1 MVQPIATR
9 ASAAKAGLWS
19 ALDLA
24 LRQGLQFFV
33 SVVLARL
40 LTPADFGVIAIVSF
54 FTSLSG
60 IFIQGGFATALIQRA
75 DPTHEEQTAIFW
87 LGLAL
92 SAAMAAALYVSGD
105 VIARF
110 YNQPL
115 LAPLMIVAG
124 VQIVLSAL
132 GSVHSAL
139 LARDLRFDLTMISGI
154 FASVISGTVGLAA
167 AFAGFGI
174 WALAAQ
180 ACTAAFI
187 GTISLWVF
195 SPWRP
200 AWRFSPTVLKP
211 LLGFG
216 TWISLSGV
224 LEIIYTQG
232 SALLVGKLY
241 GVQDLGFYN
250 RAASTQQLPSM
261 TLYSVIG
268 RITLPLFAARID
280 EPEAVRRG
288 LRTAIG
294 LVMLVNVPAMIG
306 ISLLADP
313 IVTTLFGDKWK
324 AAAPILSIL
333 AIGGLLYPMH
343 ALNLQALLAHGG
355 SARFFRIEVI
365 KKLMGVGFVLVGTIY
380 GVEGLAWAQV
390 VLSVVAFHFNAAPMG
405 QRVGYGTT
413 AQIRDLG
420 QFVIPTLL
428 MSTVVL
434 LIVHLVLWPVMI
446 LPLAVLS
453 GGITYILACYMLKVR
468 AFADALD
475 LVTDMVRQRKGRRAA
490 DPVQRSNST
499 HDEGLF

>member
-1 MVQPIATR
+1 MMQPIASR
-9 ASAAKAGLWS
+9 AIAAKAGLWS
-19 ALDLA
+19 GMDLA
-24 LRQGLQFFV
+24 LRQGLQFLV

-40 LTPADFGVIAIVSF
+40 LTPTDFGVIAIVSF

-75 DPTHEEQTAIFW
+75 NPTHEEQTAIFW
-87 LGLAL
+87 LGLVL
-92 SAAMAAALYVSGD
+92 SATMAAALYVSGD
-105 VIARF
+105 VIAGF

-139 LARDLRFDLTMISGI
+139 LTRELRFDLTMVSGI
-154 FASVISGTVGLAA
+154 FASVISGVVGLSA

-174 WALAAQ
+174 WALASQ
-180 ACTAAFI
+180 ACAAALI
-187 GTISLWVF
+187 STISLWVF

-200 AWRFSPTVLKP
+200 AWRFSPSVLKP

-216 TWISLSGV
+216 AWISLSGV
-224 LEIIYTQG
+224 LEIVYTQG

-241 GVQDLGFYN
+241 GVKDLGLYN
-250 RAASTQQLPSM
+250 RAASTQQLPAM

-294 LVMLVNVPAMIG
+294 LVMLINVPAMIG

-355 SARFFRIEVI
+355 SARFFRIEVV
-365 KKLMGVGFVLVGTIY
+365 KKLMGVGFVLVGTFY

-405 QRVGYGTT
+405 ERVGYGTT
-413 AQIRDLG
+413 AQIRDIGEL
-420 QFVIPTLL
+420 VIPTTL
-428 MSTVVL
+428 MAAVVL
-434 LIVHLVLWPVMI
+434 LIVHLVRLPVMI
-446 LPLAVLS
+446 LPLALLT
-453 GGITYILACYMLKVR
+453 GGITYILACYLLKVR
-468 AFADALD
+468 ALADALD
-475 LVTDMVRQRKGRRAA
+475 VITDMMRHRKGRRAEN
-490 DPVQRSNST
+490 PVQTPNPTR
-499 HDEGLF
+499 DEGLF

>member
-19 ALDLA
+19 ALDLS

-60 IFIQGGFATALIQRA
+60 IFIQGGFATALIQHA
-75 DPTHEEQTAIFW
+75 DPSHEEKTAIFW
-87 LGLAL
+87 LGMAL
-92 SAAMAAALYVSGD
+92 SASMAAVLYVSGD

-115 LAPLMIVAG
+115 LVPLMAVAG
-124 VQIVLSAL
+124 FQIILSGL

-139 LARDLRFDLTMISGI
+139 LARGLRFDLTMLSGI
-154 FASVISGTVGLAA
+154 IASVISGAVGLGA

-180 ACTAAFI
+180 ACTTALI
-187 GTISLWVF
+187 STISFWVF

-200 AWRFSPTVLKP
+200 TWYFRFSVLKP

-216 TWISLSGV
+216 TWISLSGI

-250 RAASTQQLPSM
+250 RAASTQQLPAM

-268 RITLPLFAARID
+268 RITLPLFAARVE
-280 EPEAVRRG
+280 EPDAVRRG

-313 IVTTLFGDKWK
+313 IVTTLFGEKWK

-333 AIGGLLYPMH
+333 AIGGLLYPVH

-355 SARFFRIEVI
+355 SARFFRIEVL
-365 KKLMGVGFVLVGTIY
+365 KKIMGVGFVLVGTFY
-380 GVEGLAWAQV
+380 GVKGLAWAQV
-390 VLSVVAFHFNAAPMG
+390 ALSIVAFHFNASPMG

-413 AQIRDLG
+413 AQVRDISQLI
-420 QFVIPTLL
+420 VPTLL
-428 MSTVVL
+428 MTAVV
-434 LIVHLVLWPVMI
+434 ILVINSVPFRAVV

-453 GGITYILACYMLKVR
+453 GGITYILSCYALKVR
-468 AFADALD
+468 ALTDALD
-475 LVTDMVRQRKGRRAA
+475 LITDMLRHRKRRPAA
-490 DPVQRSNST
+490 NSVQTHDST

>member
-9 ASAAKAGLWS
+9 ATAAKAGLWS

-40 LTPADFGVIAIVSF
+40 LTPADFGVIAIVAF

-60 IFIQGGFATALIQRA
+60 IFIQGGFATALIQRV
-75 DPTHEEQTAIFW
+75 DSTHEEQTAIFW

-92 SAAMAAALYVSGD
+92 SAVMASVLYVSGD

-110 YNQPL
+110 YNQSL

-124 VQIVLSAL
+124 VQIILSAL

-139 LARDLRFDLTMISGI
+139 LARDLRFDLTMVSGI
-154 FASVISGTVGLAA
+154 LSSVISGVVGLAT
-167 AFAGFGI
+167 AFAGLGI

-180 ACTAAFI
+180 TCAAALI
-187 GTISLWVF
+187 STISLWVF
-195 SPWRP
+195 LPWRP
-200 AWRFSPTVLKP
+200 ALYFRLSVLKP

-232 SALLVGKLY
+232 SALLVGKMY

-250 RAASTQQLPSM
+250 RAASTQQLPAM

-313 IVTTLFGDKWK
+313 IVTTLFGYKWK

-355 SARFFRIEVI
+355 SARFFRIEVS
-365 KKLMGVGFVLVGTIY
+365 KKFIGAGFVLVGTFY

-390 VLSVVAFHFNAAPMG
+390 ALSVVAFHLNAAPMG
-405 QRVGYGTT
+405 QLVGYGTT
-413 AQIRDLG
+413 AQIRDVG
-420 QFVIPTLL
+420 QLMIPTLL
-428 MSTVVL
+428 MTAVVL
-434 LIVHLVLWPVMI
+434 LITHFVTWPVMI

-453 GGITYILACYMLKVR
+453 GGMTYIFACYALKIR
-468 AFADALD
+468 AFADAFD
-475 LVTDMVRQRKGRRAA
+475 LVTDMMRRRNKRLAA
-490 DPVQRSNST
+490 NPSQAQNAT